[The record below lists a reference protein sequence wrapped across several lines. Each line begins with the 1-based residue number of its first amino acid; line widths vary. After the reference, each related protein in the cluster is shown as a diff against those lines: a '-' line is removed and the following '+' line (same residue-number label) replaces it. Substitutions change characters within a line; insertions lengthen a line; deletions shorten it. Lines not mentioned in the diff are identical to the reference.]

1 LASFSILST
10 ALGAA
15 MYFHSYT
22 FGGFLLP
29 FGVIA
34 TVYILIL

>member
-10 ALGAA
+10 AIGAA

-29 FGVIA
+29 LGLIA
-34 TVYILIL
+34 TVYVLIV